1 MTDKIYF
8 VADVFAEDIQGGGE
22 LNNEEAIDLL
32 YKRGFSVEKKRTTE
46 ITRDFIEEN
55 KESKFIIGNFIGL
68 SEECKKKFSE
78 RTSYLIYEHDHKYLL
93 TRDPSGFQNYV
104 APKNQVINRDFY
116 KKASGVLCQSK
127 LHKEVAF
134 RNLEID
140 NIHNLGGNLWS
151 DEILD
156 FLTDLE
162 KKTKAEKYSIWS
174 STNPIKNTSEV
185 LTYCSANK
193 IPYDLVGNLPYKEF
207 LSRLTDNS
215 TFIFLP
221 KTLETLCRVIV
232 EARIAGMR
240 IVTNKNVGATSEE
253 WFQLKGL
260 ALADRMREKKIEI
273 VDTIVR
279 ILS

>member
-22 LNNEEAIDLL
+22 LNNEEAINLL
-32 YKRGFSVEKKRTTE
+32 CKRGFSV
-46 ITRDFIEEN
+46 
-55 KESKFIIGNFIGL
+55 
-68 SEECKKKFSE
+68 
-78 RTSYLIYEHDHKYLL
+78 IYEHDHKYLL

-193 IPYDLVGNLPYKEF
+193 IPYDLIGNLPY
-207 LSRLTDNS
+207 
-215 TFIFLP
+215 
-221 KTLETLCRVIV
+221 
-232 EARIAGMR
+232 
-240 IVTNKNVGATSEE
+240 KNVGATSEE